1 MQAQQGVQLEAA
13 TEGQAQ
19 ELEGATGGEAVAFQ
33 ISIIPTHPEMTDQQ
47 YNLANTFLRMI
58 IRIRGVLQNFPDFRV
73 TLGTA

>member
-1 MQAQQGVQLEAA
+1 VQQEEAAVAMEGRARGLEA
-13 TEGQAQ
+13 G
-19 ELEGATGGEAVAFQ
+19 TGEEAVAFQ

-58 IRIRGVLQNFPDFRV
+58 IRVRMLLQYFPDFRV